1 MPHEEMGLSSE
12 KKSNEPTQV
21 PAFLVVESIHLDS
34 TQHGCSYFSK
44 LFENLTGAF
53 LSMVGEAPI
62 DSEASIV
69 AAGKVPCGGIY
80 PPGLSSRLNTCARIF
95 LDYSII

>member
-12 KKSNEPTQV
+12 KKSNELTQV
-21 PAFLVVESIHLDS
+21 AAFLMVESVHPDS

-44 LFENLTGAF
+44 LFQDLTGAF

-69 AAGKVPCGGIY
+69 AQLV
-80 PPGLSSRLNTCARIF
+80 RF
-95 LDYSII
+95 LAVESNHRV